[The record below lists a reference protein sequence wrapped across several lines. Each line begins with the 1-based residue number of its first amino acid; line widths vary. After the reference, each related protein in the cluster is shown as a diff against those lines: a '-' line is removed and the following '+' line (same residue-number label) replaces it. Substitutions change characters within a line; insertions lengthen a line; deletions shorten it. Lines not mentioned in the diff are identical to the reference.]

1 MAGKPDNSSSDSS
14 LGALTDGALASLK
27 KRNLRHAQILEG
39 ALPTVQELLS
49 GLPLRHDDL
58 HSDVMGAVAEW
69 KHSRAAKSDEQIAS
83 SVLAAADMVL
93 LTADHEALEKLANE
107 LNLTRDGN
115 TDDHRLWDRAQVW
128 LAYFADKDA
137 VDRVVALA
145 MNSFFWPRDSV
156 EGVFRIAWAT
166 GLRSGS
172 GGEYQSGTA
181 DYYVKRG
188 FRQLYHTGDLL
199 VQLATVCMRD
209 GDGGFAR
216 LIKAQRDDAGTEDTL
231 YSLDALF
238 NDRKDDDEDDGD
250 DEVQASSGLVVV
262 PAMPAGVGGQKDVR
276 KSWEG
281 LAGKPM
287 PLVSR
292 GDVAGHRCAL
302 VAQWPHA
309 AGVIDAVLSDLAVN
323 ENVRFRPTLLL
334 GSPGSGKSSLARAIC
349 DQVGLPV
356 ELVSLAGATDS
367 SAMGTS
373 AQWSTVR
380 ESVPLQLVKRS
391 RHASVAMIWDEIE
404 KAGDNRHNGS
414 ALDAL
419 LPMLEVDQ
427 ARRHRDLAL
436 EVEVDLSMVSHFAT
450 ANSLEGLPQPVKDR
464 FRVLTMPDPTW
475 KDLGT
480 LTKQIVTRIAR
491 ERGVDARWFA
501 PLAEDEMDLVR
512 QAWPGGSLRKLTAIV
527 KTIVDG
533 RDRIIG
539 RC

>member
-1 MAGKPDNSSSDSS
+1 
-14 LGALTDGALASLK
+14 
-27 KRNLRHAQILEG
+27 
-39 ALPTVQELLS
+39 
-49 GLPLRHDDL
+49 
-58 HSDVMGAVAEW
+58 
-69 KHSRAAKSDEQIAS
+69 
-83 SVLAAADMVL
+83 
-93 LTADHEALEKLANE
+93 
-107 LNLTRDGN
+107 
-115 TDDHRLWDRAQVW
+115 
-128 LAYFADKDA
+128 
-137 VDRVVALA
+137 
-145 MNSFFWPRDSV
+145 
-156 EGVFRIAWAT
+156 
-166 GLRSGS
+166 
-172 GGEYQSGTA
+172 
-181 DYYVKRG
+181 
-188 FRQLYHTGDLL
+188 
-199 VQLATVCMRD
+199 
-209 GDGGFAR
+209 
-216 LIKAQRDDAGTEDTL
+216 
-231 YSLDALF
+231 
-238 NDRKDDDEDDGD
+238 
-250 DEVQASSGLVVV
+250 
-262 PAMPAGVGGQKDVR
+262 
-276 KSWEG
+276 
-281 LAGKPM
+281 
-287 PLVSR
+287 
-292 GDVAGHRCAL
+292 
-302 VAQWPHA
+302 
-309 AGVIDAVLSDLAVN
+309 VIDTVLSDLAVN
-323 ENVRFRPTLLL
+323 ESARFRPTLLL
-334 GSPGSGKSSLARAIC
+334 GNPGSGKSSLVRAIC

-427 ARRHRDLAL
+427 ARQYRDLAL

-475 KDLGT
+475 CELGT

-491 ERGVDARWFA
+491 ERGVDSRWFA

-533 RDRIIG
+533 RDRLIG